1 MKNPR
6 QPEKRG
12 NADGSKKVWE
22 HRQSTGSGKPRQYPM
37 FPTPS
42 GMGNLIGQVCR
53 SNLPDLWIPVTTRL
67 PIEIVCFSYV
77 CDKDNNF
84 LQQQKVM
91 CRYCLSLL

>member
-67 PIEIVCFSYV
+67 PIEIVCFSTKSDV
-77 CDKDNNF
+77 SVLSFFIVAVRDSE
-84 LQQQKVM
+84 
-91 CRYCLSLL
+91 LSL

>member
-53 SNLPDLWIPVTTRL
+53 SNLPDLKSYRTGLSFKFTRFVDTRHNKTSYRNRVFL
-67 PIEIVCFSYV
+67 VCL
-77 CDKDNNF
+77 
-84 LQQQKVM
+84 LQ
-91 CRYCLSLL
+91 R